1 MSLAA
6 VAARR
11 AMRARAEIATTLSA
25 GRTALTVLRSSPPLT
40 LRQTGPVTV
49 HLVSTA
55 AGPLGGD
62 ELELDLRVA
71 PGTTLEV
78 GSIASTLVLP
88 GEGPSSMT
96 VTAHVGAGASLRFA
110 PEPTVLADGCDHRM
124 AVRLS
129 LDGDARVWWREEVVM
144 GRYGEAGGRCVTRF
158 DATAGGRPLLR
169 QELELGTGPCSPAV
183 LGGARCVGSVLT
195 TRPCDTA
202 VADGAVADGAVAD
215 GAVADGVVVMP
226 LAGPGTLVQ
235 ALAADA
241 VELRERLDWGLAQ
254 VPPS

>member
-1 MSLAA
+1 MAA

-11 AMRARAEIATTLSA
+11 AMRARAQIATTLSA

-62 ELELDLRVA
+62 ELELDVRVA

-88 GEGPSSMT
+88 GDGPSSMT

-129 LDGDARVWWREEVVM
+129 LEGDARVWWREEIVM

-158 DATAGGRPLLR
+158 DATVDGRPLLR
-169 QELELGTGPCSPAV
+169 QELDLGMGPSSPAV

-195 TRPCDTA
+195 TQACE
-202 VADGAVADGAVAD
+202 
-215 GAVADGVVVMP
+215 GAVADGVAVMP

-241 VELRERLDWGLAQ
+241 VELRERLDWGAAQ
-254 VPPS
+254 VRAPRCHALAAGPRAT